1 MICFYIY
8 NLNIMNLLIGEGNLI
23 TNLFFQQESFKDTDK
38 NWPSVPLPR
47 TVTTMG
53 GSLEWYP
60 RTKTLCRSKHRYIT
74 QELYIPRISQHF
86 ASLHWQWCL
95 YVNEILSN
103 RTLHDMY
110 GHVINIL
117 ILKSSLTSLW
127 PIMQNIHYVSLV
139 SVWLLVRKKKFCT
152 IHVH

>member
-1 MICFYIY
+1 MICCYIY

-23 TNLFFQQESFKDTDK
+23 TNLFFQQESFEDTDK
-38 NWPSVPLPR
+38 NWSSVPLPW

-53 GSLEWYP
+53 WSLEWYP
-60 RTKTLCRSKHRYIT
+60 RTKTPCRSKHRYIA
-74 QELYIPRISQHF
+74 QELYIPRISLHF

-95 YVNEILSN
+95 YINEILSN

-117 ILKSSLTSLW
+117 ISTKTREITFVFVYIRCIPSSLYNVML
-127 PIMQNIHYVSLV
+127 
-139 SVWLLVRKKKFCT
+139 F
-152 IHVH
+152 

>member
-1 MICFYIY
+1 M
-8 NLNIMNLLIGEGNLI
+8 
-23 TNLFFQQESFKDTDK
+23 
-38 NWPSVPLPR
+38 
-47 TVTTMG
+47 VTTMG
-53 GSLEWYP
+53 WSLEWYP

-95 YVNEILSN
+95 YINEILSN
-103 RTLHDMY
+103 RTLHDIY

-117 ILKSSLTSLW
+117 ISTKTREITFVFVYIRCIPSSLYNVMLFQMSGIIGNKNFIFVMSIGILFHKSLTNHTDH
-127 PIMQNIHYVSLV
+127 PLRFVSFCLIACQ
-139 SVWLLVRKKKFCT
+139 KKKFCT